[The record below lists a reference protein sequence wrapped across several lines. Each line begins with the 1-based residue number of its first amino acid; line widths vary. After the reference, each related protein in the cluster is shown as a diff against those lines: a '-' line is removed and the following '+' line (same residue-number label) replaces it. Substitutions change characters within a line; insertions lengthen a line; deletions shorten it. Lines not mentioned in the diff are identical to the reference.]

1 MSAIRLFIFIV
12 VCAFLA
18 SCSSAEEQEPGR
30 VAAERV
36 ISAMTPDRLAILQQ
50 WTYSGTGN
58 TWYKGSLAQVET
70 TARFEERNDSLILTI
85 RKPAPFIR
93 DFQLDI
99 PVEERL
105 HGLTLIRS
113 VDTCFFISEDALIGS
128 YRWTTLDCSTDT
140 VFRKGNPFRFFRD
153 LTQLKDSLGIE
164 KMEQGPEEVVRFYLA
179 DSWVLTFRP
188 EGVPAGGEGK
198 DVGSGEMIRENWY
211 LRKAATTKEK

>member
-1 MSAIRLFIFIV
+1 MSAIRLFILLV

-18 SCSSAEEQEPGR
+18 SCGGAEEQRPER

-36 ISAMTPDRLAILQQ
+36 ISALTPERLAALQQ

-58 TWYKGSLAQVET
+58 AWYKGSLSQVET

-105 HGLTLIRS
+105 HGLTLIQS
-113 VDTCFFISEDALIGS
+113 VDTCFFISEDALIGP

-140 VFRKGNPFRFFRD
+140 VFKRGNPFRFFRD
-153 LTQLKDSLGIE
+153 LTKLKDSLGIV
-164 KMEQGPEEVVRFYLA
+164 KMERGPEEMLRFYLQEH
-179 DSWVLTFRP
+179 WVLTYRP
-188 EGVPAGGEGK
+188 GGATEG
-198 DVGSGEMIRENWY
+198 GEMIRENWY
-211 LRKAATTKEK
+211 LRKAATGKEQ